1 MTDDFSD
8 LETGSSCYVLNSAT
22 SIYSYKSNSRKTYT
36 LIGGK
41 WYHSATT
48 TYTNIPTN
56 TVCISYSDI
65 TQLNSNA
72 AYYPIYMMISF
83 MLAVFVWFLWFW
95 LFRRLFK
102 WSVR

>member
-8 LETGSSCYVLNSAT
+8 LETGASCYVLNSST

-36 LIGGK
+36 YNGGK

-48 TYTNIPTN
+48 TYTSIPTN
-56 TVCISYSDI
+56 TVCWDYSDI
-65 TQLNSNA
+65 TKLNSNA
-72 AYYPIYMMISF
+72 EYEPIYYLIAF
-83 MLAVFVWFLWFW
+83 MLAVFVWFLWFS